1 MEAQEKV
8 SMMSQEQTHA
18 NDGNSG
24 MDAATKEVQFKEI
37 QATAGTTAA
46 FLTMFESFCS
56 RYGYDFKEQGM
67 IRRAFLGAVY
77 DIAMLVTNKN
87 K

>member
-18 NDGNSG
+18 SDGNSG
-24 MDAATKEVQFKEI
+24 TDAATAKAQFKEI
-37 QATAGTTAA
+37 QATAGTTEA
-46 FLTMFESFCS
+46 FLTMFMSFCQQ
-56 RYGYDFKEQGM
+56 YGYDFKELSM
-67 IRRAFLGAVY
+67 IRRAFFGAIY
-77 DIAMLVTNKN
+77 DIAFSVINKN